1 MKNNKFK
8 STNNTIKKFA
18 IAFAVASTALMGT
31 YSQAADAGPGFLA
44 LGKMQQGG
52 FYTPGAP
59 YYNMERV
66 PEGSSIEQYQRGIES
81 DIGQYFTDWNSSL
94 AGPEQFEEGYK
105 SGYSANGGDK
115 LGKMMEQARGAIN
128 EDGSVTILEG
138 KTAPTFP
145 KVMNG
150 EEVTLNQPTP
160 PKMSAGEKVKA
171 VKEKRE
177 QNNKLSDTTIINKMN
192 R

>member
-1 MKNNKFK
+1 MKKTTAILM
-8 STNNTIKKFA
+8 STLFLLM
-18 IAFAVASTALMGT
+18 FSMVAMGAGRALL
-31 YSQAADAGPGFLA
+31 P

-81 DIGQYFTDWNSSL
+81 DVGKYIGDWNASL
-94 AGPEQFEEGYK
+94 AGPERFEEGYK

-115 LGKMMEQARGAIN
+115 LGKMMEQARGAIQK
-128 EDGSVTILEG
+128 DGSIKIIKGTP
-138 KTAPTFP
+138 APVFQN
-145 KVMNG
+145 VLDG

-160 PKMSAGEKVKA
+160 P
-171 VKEKRE
+171 
-177 QNNKLSDTTIINKMN
+177 
-192 R
+192 